1 MCTSLSG
8 QTTGSQSLA
17 APEIHNRESAVDMR
31 YCMLCLSTGK
41 VKILVKGAIC
51 MTFLFKRP

>member
-17 APEIHNRESAVDMR
+17 APEIQNRESAVDMR
-31 YCMLCLSTGK
+31 YVCMLCLSTGK
-41 VKILVKGAIC
+41 C
-51 MTFLFKRP
+51 DNFS